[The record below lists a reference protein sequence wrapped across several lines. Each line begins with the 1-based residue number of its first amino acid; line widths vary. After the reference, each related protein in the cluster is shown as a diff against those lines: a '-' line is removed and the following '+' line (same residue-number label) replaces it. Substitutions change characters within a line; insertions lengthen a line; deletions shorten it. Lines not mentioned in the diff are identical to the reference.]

1 MKRTLTIAV
10 KKSLV
15 FQLVIILAIFLNATC
30 KKSTS
35 NDTGEKPNEEDVATN
50 KTATDPQKHDT
61 LKLFDGGTG
70 GYHSF
75 RIPCIVNTKANT
87 LIAFAEG
94 RVNGNEDHGN
104 INVVYRRSTDN
115 GATWLP
121 MGEVAGPGV
130 GTWGNPTAVVD
141 RSNGRIWLFMSWNDE
156 FHSLGGIGGLL
167 PINTWGHRKVYSS
180 YSDDDG
186 ITWSAPVD
194 RTATLLPASFKFD
207 AVGPGIGI
215 QTKDGTL
222 IIPSTGRN
230 IYSTDHGATWNY
242 AMTQTGT
249 ITTSEGAIVQSKNGL
264 LMRNDR
270 EAGNSSTMRRQVSRG
285 TIENGFNM
293 YFPDNTLID
302 PKCQGAIIRFTSVPD
317 RILVL
322 NSASLTSRGHMR
334 LRVSYDDGN
343 TWPVDR
349 RVFDWFTPQ
358 ESQSNGKGGYSSMIK
373 TGDNMVGMLIE
384 TNESVANNATSNRS
398 IEFHKVNL
406 AWILNGVK
414 EP

>member
-1 MKRTLTIAV
+1 
-10 KKSLV
+10 
-15 FQLVIILAIFLNATC
+15 
-30 KKSTS
+30 
-35 NDTGEKPNEEDVATN
+35 
-50 KTATDPQKHDT
+50 
-61 LKLFDGGTG
+61 
-70 GYHSF
+70 
-75 RIPCIVNTKANT
+75 
-87 LIAFAEG
+87 
-94 RVNGNEDHGN
+94 
-104 INVVYRRSTDN
+104 
-115 GATWLP
+115 

-141 RSNGRIWLFMSWNDE
+141 KSNGRIWLFMSWNDE
-156 FHSLGGIGGLL
+156 FHSLSGAGGLL
-167 PINTWGHRKVYSS
+167 PINAWGQRKVYSS

-186 ITWSAPVD
+186 VTWSAPVD
-194 RTATLLPASFKFD
+194 RTTALVPSSFKWD

-285 TIENGFNM
+285 TIGNGFNM

-302 PKCQGAIIRFTSVPD
+302 PKNQGSILRFTLVPD

-334 LRVSYDDGN
+334 LRISYDDGN
-343 TWPVDR
+343 TWAIDR
-349 RVFDWFTPQ
+349 RVYDWFTPQ
-358 ESQSNGKGGYSSMIK
+358 QSQSNGKGGYSSMIK

-384 TNESVANNATSNRS
+384 TNENTSSNATSNRS

-406 AWILNGVK
+406 SWILNGNK

>member
-1 MKRTLTIAV
+1 MKTTLTIA
-10 KKSLV
+10 KKRWLV
-15 FQLVIILAIFLNATC
+15 FQLAIILAVFLNATC
-30 KKSTS
+30 KKSA
-35 NDTGEKPNEEDVATN
+35 NNEEGEKPSDEDVATN

-61 LKLFDGGTG
+61 LLLFDGGTN

-75 RIPCIVNTKANT
+75 RIPCIVKTNANT

-104 INVVYRRSTDN
+104 INVVYRRSVDN

-121 MGEVAGPGV
+121 MSEVAGPGV

-141 RSNGRIWLFMSWNDE
+141 KSNGRIWLFMSWNDE
-156 FHSLGGIGGLL
+156 FHSIGGAGGLL
-167 PINTWGHRKVYSS
+167 PINAWGQRKVYSS

-194 RTATLLPASFKFD
+194 RTTALVPSSFKWD

-215 QTKDGTL
+215 QTKEGTL

-302 PKCQGAIIRFTSVPD
+302 PKNQGAILRFTMVPD

-334 LRVSYDDGN
+334 LRISYDDGN
-343 TWPVDR
+343 TWLIDR
-349 RVFDWFTPQ
+349 RVYDWFTPQ

-373 TGDNMVGMLIE
+373 TGDNMVGMMIE
-384 TNESVANNATSNRS
+384 INENTSSNATSNRS

-406 AWILNGVK
+406 SWILNGNN